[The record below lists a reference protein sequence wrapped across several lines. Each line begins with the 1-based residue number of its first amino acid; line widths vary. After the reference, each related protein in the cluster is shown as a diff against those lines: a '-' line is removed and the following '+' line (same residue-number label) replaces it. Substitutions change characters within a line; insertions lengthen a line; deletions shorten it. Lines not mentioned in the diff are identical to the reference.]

1 MKPILYDKTGKTQ
14 LGVLEHCISCFT
26 EEERNGGF
34 TLTLT
39 YPITDELHKDLI
51 YDNIIVV
58 KANDEYDNQQF
69 RIAATERIM
78 KGTITVKAVHISYD
92 LVYDLVQN
100 VSFEKESCEY
110 ALNQLF
116 RNSHFSKHYRGYS
129 NIVNA
134 QKYSANNKNIWE
146 AIVGSTGSII
156 DTYGKGPEIIRDN
169 TNIHVL
175 NKRGTDRGVVIEYSV
190 NMLDEALEIDASSIV
205 TSIYGFAR
213 YTDEENNEHIVTA
226 PRIDSTLIDNYA
238 HPFIIS
244 KDYTDRFEQGVIP
257 TEAQVQALVE
267 LDFQDGI
274 DQPKCNY
281 TVNFVP
287 LSKCAGYENIQ
298 DQIHLCD
305 IVTIKD
311 RRYNIDTKANV
322 IKYKYNV
329 LLERYDTM
337 ELGDARNTLTQT
349 IVSSTQKDLEQKIE
363 DKVIISNKNY
373 PDTLPKTSI
382 ITLHAGLG
390 TIQVDWTY
398 ERQTYY
404 SYQLYGSTQQGFT
417 PTSADLLYEGQAS
430 SFLHT
435 VAPGSTWYFRV
446 RAKNTHGRF
455 NEFSEEAGITCFI
468 IDENTTYI
476 EKAGIADA
484 YIGTLNLDRGWV
496 GELKGH
502 WIDARNLTV
511 TDGNGVRTLDID
523 SYGKVKVDASEVKI
537 ASKSIETIISDGDNA
552 VQSQI
557 TQTAHE
563 LTTSFTN
570 ADKGLQSQI
579 TQTASSLTSEISKK
593 VGKTEVISSINQ
605 TAESI
610 KIKANKISLE
620 GYVTI
625 NEGFS
630 IDTRGNMTAN
640 NGNFNGGTIK
650 IQSSSSNYIKISN
663 GSILSVNNGITEL
676 TINDGKLRLRDTSNN
691 TVGRLGRSKWL
702 NTDTYLTS
710 IAAYYG
716 STVALSAA
724 YVSGEEPIATVVV
737 SSKEQS
743 INSVYYRQG
752 VTITMPDFMG
762 SSCYRGFND
771 SSRYRGH
778 IAYNE
783 NSDTFQIAANNK
795 LMLGVRTSSYF
806 HSSIEVNHDPSTV
819 NKSNIEFW
827 GPVDCH
833 NFPIRNANITTS
845 VSVAS
850 AEPYTTNS
858 ANSNQQLLYVGY
870 TATEGELRY
879 VERRTQHTME
889 EWDYVEGVWSPL
901 GVYYCYCELPNY
913 MQGTIENDY
922 HVNIGKLS
930 YGDYKI
936 IEKNQWLF
944 IVESTEE
951 NFAFTYEI
959 VAKRIGTAE
968 TNTDPNWNVWSV
980 EEDKFIDGNTI

>member
-14 LGVLEHCISCFT
+14 LGVLEHCLNCFT

-39 YPITDELHKDLI
+39 YPITDELHKHLI

-69 RIAATERIM
+69 RIAATERII
-78 KGTITVKAVHISYD
+78 KGTVTVKAVHISYD

-146 AIVGSTGSII
+146 AIVGSTGSIV

-169 TNIHVL
+169 TNIHIL

-205 TSIYGFAR
+205 TSIYGYAR
-213 YTDEENNEHIVTA
+213 YTDEENNEHIVNA
-226 PRIDSTLIDNYA
+226 PRINSTLMDNYA

-244 KDYTDRFEQGVIP
+244 KDYTDRFEQGAVP

-281 TVNFVP
+281 TINFVP

-311 RRYNIDTKANV
+311 KRYNIDTKANV

-337 ELGDARNTLTQT
+337 ELGDARNTLSQT
-349 IVSSTQKDLEQKIE
+349 IVSSTKKDLEQKIE
-363 DKVIISNKNY
+363 DKIIVDNKNY
-373 PDTLPKTSI
+373 PDTVPKTSVL
-382 ITLHAGLG
+382 TLHAGLG

-398 ERQTYY
+398 ERQVYY
-404 SYQLYGSTQQGFT
+404 SYQLYGSTKQGFI

-435 VAPGSTWYFRV
+435 ASPGSTWYFRV
-446 RAKNTHGRF
+446 RGKNSYGRYG
-455 NEFSEEAGITCFI
+455 EFSEEAGITCFI

-476 EKAGIADA
+476 EKAGIVDA

-523 SYGKVKVDASEVKI
+523 SFGKVKIDASEIKI
-537 ASKSIETIISDGDNA
+537 ASKSIETIISDADA
-552 VQSQI
+552 KLEAKI
-557 TQTAHE
+557 TLTAQQ

-579 TQTASSLTSEISKK
+579 TQNANAITTKVSSGDLSTIVKQNATSWGLSINGKLSGTNYNFDGTNFSIGKSDGNVTAYHSANRSKWKHSDGSYTQADSSGIKKYVSSTGYSYMYCTYSGEVILGPWDEITVQLPSEISGK
-593 VGKTEVISSINQ
+593 VGTK
-605 TAESI
+605 
-610 KIKANKISLE
+610 
-620 GYVTI
+620 Y
-625 NEGFS
+625 
-630 IDTRGNMTAN
+630 
-640 NGNFNGGTIK
+640 
-650 IQSSSSNYIKISN
+650 
-663 GSILSVNNGITEL
+663 
-676 TINDGKLRLRDTSNN
+676 
-691 TVGRLGRSKWL
+691 
-702 NTDTYLTS
+702 
-710 IAAYYG
+710 
-716 STVALSAA
+716 TVALTCRSYNFGTDWAN
-724 YVSGEEPIATVVV
+724 VAT
-737 SSKEQS
+737 
-743 INSVYYRQG
+743 
-752 VTITMPDFMG
+752 
-762 SSCYRGFND
+762 
-771 SSRYRGH
+771 
-778 IAYNE
+778 
-783 NSDTFQIAANNK
+783 
-795 LMLGVRTSSYF
+795 
-806 HSSIEVNHDPSTV
+806 
-819 NKSNIEFW
+819 
-827 GPVDCH
+827 
-833 NFPIRNANITTS
+833 
-845 VSVAS
+845 
-850 AEPYTTNS
+850 
-858 ANSNQQLLYVGY
+858 QQLCMYVTNKTSTSFMIKSFKTGLKI
-870 TATEGELRY
+870 TDN
-879 VERRTQHTME
+879 TQ
-889 EWDYVEGVWSPL
+889 V
-901 GVYYCYCELPNY
+901 
-913 MQGTIENDY
+913 
-922 HVNIGKLS
+922 
-930 YGDYKI
+930 
-936 IEKNQWLF
+936 
-944 IVESTEE
+944 
-951 NFAFTYEI
+951 
-959 VAKRIGTAE
+959 
-968 TNTDPNWNVWSV
+968 
-980 EEDKFIDGNTI
+980 IDGDMAIQYVISG

>member
-213 YTDEENNEHIVTA
+213 YTDEENNEHIVSA
-226 PRIDSTLIDNYA
+226 PRINSTLIDNYA

-404 SYQLYGSTQQGFT
+404 SYQLYGSTQQGFI

-435 VAPGSTWYFRV
+435 AAPGSTWYFRV

-476 EKAGIADA
+476 EKGAIVDA

-511 TDGNGVRTLDID
+511 TDGNGLRTLDID
-523 SYGKVKVDASEVKI
+523 SYGNVKIDASEIKI
-537 ASKSIETIISDGDNA
+537 ATKSIETIISEGNGA
-552 VQSQI
+552 LESKI
-557 TQTAHE
+557 TQTAE
-563 LTTSFTN
+563 
-570 ADKGLQSQI
+570 
-579 TQTASSLTSEISKK
+579 SLTSEISKK

-630 IDTRGNMTAN
+630 IDKNGNMTAN
-640 NGNFNGGTIK
+640 NGKFNGGTIQ

-676 TINDGKLRLRDTSNN
+676 TINDGKLQLRDASNN
-691 TVGRLGRSKWL
+691 AVGRLGRSKWEG
-702 NTDTYLTS
+702 TDIYLTS
-710 IAAYYG
+710 VAAYYG

-724 YVSGEEPIATVVV
+724 YSTGADAMATVVV
-737 SSKEQS
+737 SSKNHT
-743 INSVYYRQG
+743 INSVYYNQG
-752 VTITMPDFMG
+752 PNITAPDFMG
-762 SSCYRGFND
+762 TTCWRGFND

-778 IAYNE
+778 IAYNSD
-783 NSDTFQIAANNK
+783 SDTFQIAANNK

-806 HSSIEVNHDPSTV
+806 HSSIVVNRDAGAM

-827 GPVDCH
+827 GPVDCN
-833 NFPIRNANITTS
+833 NFPIHNANITTS

-870 TATEGELRY
+870 TGTDGELRY
-879 VERRTQHTME
+879 VQRQTQHTAE
-889 EWDYVEGVWSPL
+889 EYDWIEGEYKPL
-901 GVYYCYCELPNY
+901 GVYYAYCELPNY
-913 MQGTIENDY
+913 MQGNIESDY
-922 HVNIGKLS
+922 HVNISKLS

-936 IEKNQWLF
+936 IEKNEWLF

-951 NFAFTYEI
+951 NFAFTYEV

-968 TNTDPNWNVWSV
+968 TNTAANWNVWNA
-980 EEDKFIDGNTI
+980 EEDRIIDGNTI

>member
-69 RIAATERIM
+69 RIAATERII
-78 KGTITVKAVHISYD
+78 KGTVTVKAVHISYD

-213 YTDEENNEHIVTA
+213 YTDEENNEHIVSA
-226 PRIDSTLIDNYA
+226 PRINSTLIDNYA

-244 KDYTDRFEQGVIP
+244 KDYTDRFEEGAIP

-349 IVSSTQKDLEQKIE
+349 IVGSTQKDLEQKIE

-373 PDTLPKTSI
+373 PNTLPKTSI

-435 VAPGSTWYFRV
+435 AAPGSTWYFRV

-476 EKAGIADA
+476 EKGAIVDA

-523 SYGKVKVDASEVKI
+523 SYGNVKIDASEIKI
-537 ASKSIETIISDGDNA
+537 ATKSIETIISDANNA
-552 VQSQI
+552 LDAKI
-557 TQTAHE
+557 TLTAQE
-563 LTTSFTN
+563 LTSSFTN

-593 VGKTEVISSINQ
+593 VGNTEVISSINQ

-610 KIKANKISLE
+610 KINANKISLE

-630 IDTRGNMTAN
+630 IDTRGNMIAN
-640 NGNFNGGTIK
+640 NGTFNGGTIK
-650 IQSSSSNYIKISN
+650 IQASSNNYIKISN
-663 GSILSVNNGITEL
+663 GSILSVNDGITEL
-676 TINDGKLRLRDTSNN
+676 TINDGKLQLRDTSNG
-691 TVGRLGRSKWL
+691 TVGRLGRSKWTG
-702 NTDTYLTS
+702 TDIYLTS
-710 IAAYYG
+710 MAAYYG
-716 STVALSAA
+716 STVALSASYSA
-724 YVSGEEPIATVVV
+724 GEEAMATVVV
-737 SSKEQS
+737 SSKNHT
-743 INSVYYRQG
+743 INSVYYKQG
-752 VTITMPDFMG
+752 PNITAPDIMG
-762 SSCYRGFND
+762 VSCWRGFND
-771 SSRYRGH
+771 SSNYRGH
-778 IAYNE
+778 IAYN
-783 NSDTFQIAANNK
+783 SDSSTFQIAADNK

-806 HSSIEVNHDPSTV
+806 HSSIVVNRDAGAV

-827 GPVDCH
+827 GPVDMN
-833 NFPIRNANITTS
+833 NFPISNAKITTS

-858 ANSNQQLLYVGY
+858 ATSNEQLVYVGY
-870 TATEGELRY
+870 TGTDGELRY
-879 VERRTQHTME
+879 VQRQTQHTAE
-889 EWDYVEGVWSPL
+889 EYDWIEGEYKPL
-901 GVYYCYCELPNY
+901 GVYYAYCELPNY
-913 MQGTIENDY
+913 MQGNIESDY
-922 HVNIGKLS
+922 HVNISKLS

-936 IEKNQWLF
+936 IEKNEWLF

-951 NFAFTYEI
+951 NFAFTYEV
-959 VAKRIGTAE
+959 VAKRIGTTE
-968 TNTDPNWNVWSV
+968 TNTAANWNVWNA
-980 EEDKFIDGNTI
+980 EEDRIIDGNTI

>member
-14 LGVLEHCISCFT
+14 LGVLEHCINCFT

-69 RIAATERIM
+69 RIAATERII
-78 KGTITVKAVHISYD
+78 KGTVTVKAVHISYD

-146 AIVGSTGSII
+146 AIVGSTGSIV

-169 TNIHVL
+169 TNIHIL

-213 YTDEENNEHIVTA
+213 YTDEDNIEHIVTA
-226 PRIDSTLIDNYA
+226 PRINSTLIDNYA

-244 KDYTDRFEQGVIP
+244 KDYTDRFEEGAIP

-281 TVNFVP
+281 TINFVP

-311 RRYNIDTKANV
+311 KRYNIDTKANV

-337 ELGDARNTLTQT
+337 ELGDARNTLSQT
-349 IVSSTQKDLEQKIE
+349 IVSSTKKDLEQKIE
-363 DKVIISNKNY
+363 DKIIIDNKNY
-373 PDTLPKTSI
+373 PDTLPKTSVL
-382 ITLHAGLG
+382 TLHAGLG
-390 TIQVDWTY
+390 TIQIDWTY
-398 ERQTYY
+398 ERQAYY
-404 SYQLYGSTQQGFT
+404 SYQLYGSTKQGFT

-435 VAPGSTWYFRV
+435 VEPGSTWYFRV
-446 RAKNTHGRF
+446 RGKNSYGRY
-455 NEFSEEAGITCFI
+455 NEFSDEAGITCFI
-468 IDENTTYI
+468 IDGDTTYI
-476 EKAGIADA
+476 EKAGILDA

-523 SYGKVKVDASEVKI
+523 SFGRVKIDASEIKI
-537 ASKSIETIISDGDNA
+537 ASKSIETIISDADA
-552 VQSQI
+552 KLEAKI
-557 TQTAHE
+557 TLTAE
-563 LTTSFTN
+563 QLTSAFTN

-579 TQTASSLTSEISKK
+579 TQTANSLTSSFTNADKNLQSQITQNANAITSKVSAGD
-593 VGKTEVISSINQ
+593 VGTIVTQNATSWGLSIYGKLSGTNYNFDG
-605 TAESI
+605 T
-610 KIKANKISLE
+610 N
-620 GYVTI
+620 
-625 NEGFS
+625 FS
-630 IDTRGNMTAN
+630 IGNSSGNTTAYHAAGYSKWTHSDGSWTRVDANGMTWSK
-640 NGNFNGGTIK
+640 GGTTTGYHCLLYAGEYTCD
-650 IQSSSSNYIKISN
+650 S
-663 GSILSVNNGITEL
+663 E
-676 TINDGKLRLRDTSNN
+676 
-691 TVGRLGRSKWL
+691 
-702 NTDTYLTS
+702 
-710 IAAYYG
+710 
-716 STVALSAA
+716 ST
-724 YVSGEEPIATVVV
+724 
-737 SSKEQS
+737 
-743 INSVYYRQG
+743 
-752 VTITMPDFMG
+752 VTITCPSEFKG
-762 SSCYRGFND
+762 KPFKVVTAIKRIYTSTNEHVTS
-771 SSRYRGH
+771 
-778 IAYNE
+778 AYFPLISFYAEAHN
-783 NSDTFQIAANNK
+783 
-795 LMLGVRTSSYF
+795 
-806 HSSIEVNHDPSTV
+806 VNHSAGTFEV
-819 NKSNIEFW
+819 YAS
-827 GPVDCH
+827 
-833 NFPIRNANITTS
+833 IRAWN
-845 VSVAS
+845 
-850 AEPYTTNS
+850 
-858 ANSNQQLLYVGY
+858 
-870 TATEGELRY
+870 
-879 VERRTQHTME
+879 RR
-889 EWDYVEGVWSPL
+889 
-901 GVYYCYCELPNY
+901 
-913 MQGTIENDY
+913 
-922 HVNIGKLS
+922 S
-930 YGDYKI
+930 YGGYGT
-936 IEKNQWLF
+936 
-944 IVESTEE
+944 V
-951 NFAFTYEI
+951 
-959 VAKRIGTAE
+959 IGDGSTAE
-968 TNTDPNWNVWSV
+968 KQLVKPVVAYWVFV
-980 EEDKFIDGNTI
+980 

>member
-14 LGVLEHCISCFT
+14 LGVLEHCINCFT

-69 RIAATERIM
+69 RIAATERII
-78 KGTITVKAVHISYD
+78 KGTVTVKAVHISYD

-213 YTDEENNEHIVTA
+213 YTDEENNEHIVNA
-226 PRIDSTLIDNYA
+226 PRVNSSLMDSYA

-244 KDYTDRFEQGVIP
+244 KDYTDRFEQGAVP
-257 TEAQVQALVE
+257 TEAQVQSLVE

-287 LSKCAGYENIQ
+287 LSKCAGYEDIQ

-311 RRYNIDTKANV
+311 SRYNIDTKANV

-349 IVSSTQKDLEQKIE
+349 IVGSTQKDLEQKIE
-363 DKVIISNKNY
+363 DKTININDKSY
-373 PDTLPKTSI
+373 PDTLPATSVL
-382 ITLHAGLG
+382 TLHAGLG

-398 ERQTYY
+398 GRQVYY

-476 EKAGIADA
+476 EKGAIVDA

-496 GELKGH
+496 GELKGN

-523 SYGKVKVDASEVKI
+523 SYGRVKI
-537 ASKSIETIISDGDNA
+537 NALDVNIQGQAITLQSGVISAINL
-552 VQSQI
+552 SPEQI
-557 TQTAHE
+557 T
-563 LTTSFTN
+563 
-570 ADKGLQSQI
+570 
-579 TQTASSLTSEISKK
+579 
-593 VGKTEVISSINQ
+593 
-605 TAESI
+605 I
-610 KIKANKISLE
+610 KSNKISLE

-625 NEGFS
+625 NKGFS
-630 IDTRGNMTAN
+630 IDTSGNMTAN
-640 NGNFNGGTIK
+640 NGKFNGGTIQ
-650 IQSSSSNYIKISN
+650 IQEDVNNYVKISN
-663 GSILSVNNGITEL
+663 GTIWSVNNGAAEL
-676 TINDGKLRLRDTSNN
+676 MIKNGSLQLRDTNN
-691 TVGRLGRSKWL
+691 VTVGHVGRATWR
-702 NTDTYLTS
+702 NTDIYLTS
-710 IAAYYG
+710 MSAKYG
-716 STVALSAA
+716 STVALSASYTNEA
-724 YVSGEEPIATVVV
+724 EPQASVVV
-737 SSKEQS
+737 SSKDHN
-743 INSVYYRQG
+743 INSVFYRQG
-752 VTITMPDFMG
+752 ANITAPEFMG
-762 SSCYRGFND
+762 SSCWRGYSD
-771 SSRYRGH
+771 TSQYRGH
-778 IAYNE
+778 ISYNSYSNE
-783 NSDTFQIAANNK
+783 FQVATDNK
-795 LMLGVRTSSYF
+795 LLLGVRTSSYMYPG
-806 HSSIEVNHDPSTV
+806 IRINHDTSAK
-819 NKSNIEFW
+819 NKSNIQFW
-827 GPVDCH
+827 GPVDFN
-833 NFPIRNANITTS
+833 NFPISNANITSS

-850 AEPYTTNS
+850 VEPYTTNS
-858 ANSNQQLLYVGY
+858 ANSNEQLVYVGY
-870 TATEGELRY
+870 TGTDGELRY
-879 VERRTQHTME
+879 VQRQTQHTVE
-889 EWDYVEGVWSPL
+889 EWDYNDEGVWSPL

-913 MQGTIENDY
+913 MQGTIESDY
-922 HVNIGKLS
+922 HVNISKLS
-930 YGDYKI
+930 YGEYKI

-951 NFAFTYEI
+951 NFAFTYEV
-959 VAKRIGTAE
+959 VAKRIGTPE
-968 TNTDPNWNVWSV
+968 TNTEPNWNVWNAN
-980 EEDKFIDGNTI
+980 DNKFIDGNTI

>member
-14 LGVLEHCISCFT
+14 LGVLEHCINCFT

-244 KDYTDRFEQGVIP
+244 KDYTDRFEQGAVP

-349 IVSSTQKDLEQKIE
+349 IVGSTQKDLEQKIE

-435 VAPGSTWYFRV
+435 AAPGSTWYFRV

-476 EKAGIADA
+476 EKGAIVDA

-523 SYGKVKVDASEVKI
+523 SYGNVKIDASEIKI
-537 ASKSIETIISDGDNA
+537 ATKSIETIISEGNGA
-552 VQSQI
+552 LESKI
-557 TQTAHE
+557 TQTAE
-563 LTTSFTN
+563 
-570 ADKGLQSQI
+570 
-579 TQTASSLTSEISKK
+579 SLTSEISKK
-593 VGKTEVISSINQ
+593 VGKTEVVSSINQ

-630 IDTRGNMTAN
+630 IDTRGNMIAN
-640 NGNFNGGTIK
+640 NGTFNGGTIK
-650 IQSSSSNYIKISN
+650 IQASSNNYIKISN
-663 GSILSVNNGITEL
+663 GSILSVNDGITEL
-676 TINDGKLRLRDTSNN
+676 TINDGKLQLRDTSNG
-691 TVGRLGRSKWL
+691 TVGRLGRSKWVG
-702 NTDTYLTS
+702 TDVYLTS
-710 IAAYYG
+710 MAAYYG
-716 STVALSAA
+716 STVALSASYSA
-724 YVSGEEPIATVVV
+724 GEEATATVVV
-737 SSKEQS
+737 SSKNHT
-743 INSVYYRQG
+743 INSVYYKQG
-752 VTITMPDFMG
+752 PNITAPDIMG
-762 SSCYRGFND
+762 VSCWRGFND
-771 SSRYRGH
+771 SSNYRGH
-778 IAYNE
+778 IAFNSD
-783 NSDTFQIAANNK
+783 SDTFQIAANNK

-806 HSSIEVNHDPSTV
+806 HSSIVVNRDAGAV

-827 GPVDCH
+827 GPVDMN
-833 NFPIRNANITTS
+833 NFPISNAKITTS

-858 ANSNQQLLYVGY
+858 ANNNEQLLYVGY
-870 TATEGELRY
+870 TGTDGELRY
-879 VERRTQHTME
+879 VQRQTQHTAE
-889 EWDYVEGVWSPL
+889 EYDWIEGEYKPL
-901 GVYYCYCELPNY
+901 GVYYAYCELPNY
-913 MQGTIENDY
+913 MQGNIESDY
-922 HVNIGKLS
+922 HVNISKLS

-936 IEKNQWLF
+936 IEKNEWLF

-951 NFAFTYEI
+951 NFAFTYEV
-959 VAKRIGTAE
+959 VAKRIGTTE
-968 TNTDPNWNVWSV
+968 TNTAANWNVWNA
-980 EEDKFIDGNTI
+980 EDDRIIDGNTI

>member
-14 LGVLEHCISCFT
+14 LGVLEHCINCFT

-69 RIAATERIM
+69 RIAATERII
-78 KGTITVKAVHISYD
+78 KGTVTVKAVHISYD

-146 AIVGSTGSII
+146 AIVGSTGSIV

-213 YTDEENNEHIVTA
+213 YTDEENNEHTVNA
-226 PRIDSTLIDNYA
+226 PRVNSSLIDNYA

-244 KDYTDRFEQGVIP
+244 KDYTDRFEQGTVP
-257 TEAQVQALVE
+257 TEAQIQALAE
-267 LDFQDGI
+267 LDFRDGI

-311 RRYNIDTKANV
+311 KRYNIDTKANV

-349 IVSSTQKDLEQKIE
+349 IVGSTQKDLEQKIE
-363 DKVIISNKNY
+363 DKTININDKSY
-373 PDTLPKTSI
+373 PDTLPATSVL
-382 ITLHAGLG
+382 TLHAGLG

-398 ERQTYY
+398 GRQVYY
-404 SYQLYGSTQQGFT
+404 SYQLYGSTQQGFI

-476 EKAGIADA
+476 EKGAIVDA

-496 GELKGH
+496 GELKGN

-523 SYGKVKVDASEVKI
+523 SYGRVKI
-537 ASKSIETIISDGDNA
+537 NALDVNIQGQAITLQSGVISAINL
-552 VQSQI
+552 SPEQI
-557 TQTAHE
+557 T
-563 LTTSFTN
+563 
-570 ADKGLQSQI
+570 
-579 TQTASSLTSEISKK
+579 
-593 VGKTEVISSINQ
+593 
-605 TAESI
+605 I
-610 KIKANKISLE
+610 KSNKISLE

-625 NEGFS
+625 NKGFS
-630 IDTRGNMTAN
+630 IDTSGNMTAN
-640 NGNFNGGTIK
+640 NGKFNGGTIQ
-650 IQSSSSNYIKISN
+650 IQEDVNNYVKISN
-663 GSILSVNNGITEL
+663 GTIWSVNNGTAEL
-676 TINDGKLRLRDTSNN
+676 MIKNGSLQLRDTNN
-691 TVGRLGRSKWL
+691 VTVGHVGRATWR
-702 NTDTYLTS
+702 NTDIYLTS
-710 IAAYYG
+710 MSAKYG
-716 STVALSAA
+716 STVALSASYTNGA
-724 YVSGEEPIATVVV
+724 EPQASVVV
-737 SSKEQS
+737 SSKDHN
-743 INSVYYRQG
+743 INSVFYRQG
-752 VTITMPDFMG
+752 ANITAPEFMG
-762 SSCYRGFND
+762 SSCWRGYSD
-771 SSRYRGH
+771 TSQYRGH
-778 IAYNE
+778 ISYNSYSNE
-783 NSDTFQIAANNK
+783 FQVATDNK
-795 LMLGVRTSSYF
+795 LLLGVRTSNYMYPG
-806 HSSIEVNHDPSTV
+806 IRINHDTSAK
-819 NKSNIEFW
+819 NKSNIQFW
-827 GPVDCH
+827 GPVDFN
-833 NFPIRNANITTS
+833 NFPISNANITSS

-850 AEPYTTNS
+850 VEPYTTNS
-858 ANSNQQLLYVGY
+858 ANSNEQLVYVGY
-870 TATEGELRY
+870 TGTDGELRY
-879 VERRTQHTME
+879 VQRQTQHTVE
-889 EWDYVEGVWSPL
+889 EWDYNDEGVWSPL

-913 MQGTIENDY
+913 MQGTIESDY
-922 HVNIGKLS
+922 HVNISKLS
-930 YGDYKI
+930 YGEYKI

-951 NFAFTYEI
+951 NFAFTYEV
-959 VAKRIGTAE
+959 VAKRIGTPE
-968 TNTDPNWNVWSV
+968 TNTEPNWNVWNAN
-980 EEDKFIDGNTI
+980 DNKFIDGNTI

>member
-14 LGVLEHCISCFT
+14 LGVLEHCINCFT

-69 RIAATERIM
+69 RIVATERII
-78 KGTITVKAVHISYD
+78 KGTVTVKAVHISYD

-213 YTDEENNEHIVTA
+213 YTDEENNEHIVSA
-226 PRIDSTLIDNYA
+226 PRINSTLIDNYA

-244 KDYTDRFEQGVIP
+244 KDYTDRFEQGAVP

-349 IVSSTQKDLEQKIE
+349 IVGSTQKDLEQKIE

-435 VAPGSTWYFRV
+435 AAPGSTWYFRV

-476 EKAGIADA
+476 EKGAIVDA
-484 YIGTLNLDRGWV
+484 YIGTLNLDRGWA

-523 SYGKVKVDASEVKI
+523 SYGNVKIDASEIKI
-537 ASKSIETIISDGDNA
+537 AAKSIETIISEGNGA
-552 VQSQI
+552 LESKI
-557 TQTAHE
+557 TQTAE
-563 LTTSFTN
+563 
-570 ADKGLQSQI
+570 
-579 TQTASSLTSEISKK
+579 SLTSEISKK
-593 VGKTEVISSINQ
+593 VGKTEVVSSINQ

-610 KIKANKISLE
+610 KIKASKISLE

-630 IDTRGNMTAN
+630 IDKNGNMTAN

-650 IQSSSSNYIKISN
+650 IQASSNNYIKISN
-663 GSILSVNNGITEL
+663 GSILSVNDGVTEL
-676 TINDGKLRLRDTSNN
+676 TINDGKLQLRDTNN
-691 TVGRLGRSKWL
+691 VTVGRLGRSRWTG
-702 NTDTYLTS
+702 TDIYLTS
-710 IAAYYG
+710 MAAHYG
-716 STVALSAA
+716 STVALSASYSA
-724 YVSGEEPIATVVV
+724 GEEAMATVVV
-737 SSKEQS
+737 SSKNHT
-743 INSVYYRQG
+743 INSVYYKQG
-752 VTITMPDFMG
+752 PNITAPDIMG
-762 SSCYRGFND
+762 VSCWRGFND
-771 SSRYRGH
+771 SSNYRGH
-778 IAYNE
+778 IAFNDDS
-783 NSDTFQIAANNK
+783 NTFQIAANNK
-795 LMLGVRTSSYF
+795 LLLGVRTSSYF
-806 HSSIEVNHDPSTV
+806 HSSIVINQDSSAV

-827 GPVDCH
+827 GPVDMN
-833 NFPIRNANITTS
+833 NFPISNAKITTS

-858 ANSNQQLLYVGY
+858 ANSNKQLLYVGY
-870 TATEGELRY
+870 TGTDGELRY
-879 VERRTQHTME
+879 VQRQTQHTAE
-889 EWDYVEGVWSPL
+889 EYDWIEGEYKPL
-901 GVYYCYCELPNY
+901 GVYYAYCELPNY
-913 MQGTIENDY
+913 MQGNIESDY
-922 HVNIGKLS
+922 HVNISKLS

-936 IEKNQWLF
+936 IEKNEWLF

-951 NFAFTYEI
+951 NFAFTYEV
-959 VAKRIGTAE
+959 VAKRIGTTE
-968 TNTDPNWNVWSV
+968 TNTAANWNVWNAQ
-980 EEDKFIDGNTI
+980 EDRIIDGNTI

>member
-156 DTYGKGPEIIRDN
+156 DTYGKGPEIKRDN

-213 YTDEENNEHIVTA
+213 YTDEENNEHIVSA
-226 PRIDSTLIDNYA
+226 PRINSTLIDNYA

-435 VAPGSTWYFRV
+435 AAPGSTWYFRV

-476 EKAGIADA
+476 EKGAIVDA

-523 SYGKVKVDASEVKI
+523 SYGNVKIDASEIKI
-537 ASKSIETIISDGDNA
+537 ATKSIETIISEGNGA
-552 VQSQI
+552 LESKI
-557 TQTAHE
+557 TQTAE
-563 LTTSFTN
+563 
-570 ADKGLQSQI
+570 
-579 TQTASSLTSEISKK
+579 SLTSEISKK

-630 IDTRGNMTAN
+630 IDTRGNMIAN
-640 NGNFNGGTIK
+640 NGTFNGGTIK
-650 IQSSSSNYIKISN
+650 IESSSSNYIKISN
-663 GSILSVNNGITEL
+663 GSILSVNDGITEL
-676 TINDGKLRLRDTSNN
+676 TIDDGKLRLRDTNN
-691 TVGRLGRSKWL
+691 NAVGRLGRSKWTG
-702 NTDTYLTS
+702 TDIYLTS
-710 IAAYYG
+710 VAAYYG

-724 YVSGEEPIATVVV
+724 YSSGSEPMATVVV
-737 SSKEQS
+737 SSKNHT
-743 INSVYYRQG
+743 INSVYYKQG
-752 VTITMPDFMG
+752 PNITSPDFMG
-762 SSCYRGFND
+762 VSCWRGFND
-771 SSRYRGH
+771 SSDYRGH
-778 IAYNE
+778 IAYNS

-806 HSSIEVNHDPSTV
+806 HGSIEVNHDAGAK
-819 NKSNIEFW
+819 NKSNIAFW

-833 NFPIRNANITTS
+833 NFPIYNANITTS

-858 ANSNQQLLYVGY
+858 ANSNEQLVYVGY
-870 TATEGELRY
+870 TGTEGELRY
-879 VERRTQHTME
+879 VQRQTQHTAE
-889 EWDYVEGVWSPL
+889 EYDWIEGEYKPL
-901 GVYYCYCELPNY
+901 GVYYAYCELPNY
-913 MQGTIENDY
+913 MQGNIESDY
-922 HVNIGKLS
+922 HVNISKLS

-936 IEKNQWLF
+936 IEKNEWLF
-944 IVESTEE
+944 IVESSQE

-959 VAKRIGTAE
+959 VAKRIGSAE

>member
-39 YPITDELHKDLI
+39 YPITDELHKHLI

-213 YTDEENNEHIVTA
+213 YTDEENNEHIVSA
-226 PRIDSTLIDNYA
+226 PRINSTLIDNYA

-349 IVSSTQKDLEQKIE
+349 IVGSTQKDLEQKIE

-404 SYQLYGSTQQGFT
+404 SYQLYGSTQQGFI

-435 VAPGSTWYFRV
+435 AAPGSTWYFRV

-476 EKAGIADA
+476 EKGAIVDA

-496 GELKGH
+496 GELKGY

-523 SYGKVKVDASEVKI
+523 SYGNVKIDASEIKI
-537 ASKSIETIISDGDNA
+537 ATKSIETIISEGNGA
-552 VQSQI
+552 LESKI
-557 TQTAHE
+557 TQTAE
-563 LTTSFTN
+563 
-570 ADKGLQSQI
+570 
-579 TQTASSLTSEISKK
+579 SLTSEISKK
-593 VGKTEVISSINQ
+593 VGKTEVVSSINQ

-640 NGNFNGGTIK
+640 NGTFNGGTIK

-663 GSILSVNNGITEL
+663 GSILSVNDGITEL
-676 TINDGKLRLRDTSNN
+676 TINDGKLQLRDTNN
-691 TVGRLGRSKWL
+691 VAVGRLGRSKWV
-702 NTDTYLTS
+702 NSDIYLTS
-710 IAAYYG
+710 VAAYYG

-724 YVSGEEPIATVVV
+724 YSAGAEAMATVVV
-737 SSKEQS
+737 SSKNHT
-743 INSVYYRQG
+743 INSVYYKQG
-752 VTITMPDFMG
+752 PNITAPDIMG
-762 SSCYRGFND
+762 VSCWRGFND
-771 SSRYRGH
+771 SSNYRGH
-778 IAYNE
+778 IAFNDDS
-783 NSDTFQIAANNK
+783 NTFQIAANNK
-795 LMLGVRTSSYF
+795 LLLGVRTSSYF
-806 HSSIEVNHDPSTV
+806 HSSIVINQDSSAA

-827 GPVDCH
+827 GPVDLN
-833 NFPIRNANITTS
+833 NFPIYNAKITAS

-870 TATEGELRY
+870 TGTDGELRY
-879 VERRTQHTME
+879 VQRQTQHTAE
-889 EWDYVEGVWSPL
+889 EYDWIEGEYKPL
-901 GVYYCYCELPNY
+901 GVYYAYCELPNY
-913 MQGTIENDY
+913 MQGNIESDY
-922 HVNIGKLS
+922 HVNISKLS

-936 IEKNQWLF
+936 IEKNEWLF

-951 NFAFTYEI
+951 NFAFTYEV
-959 VAKRIGTAE
+959 VAKRIGTTE
-968 TNTDPNWNVWSV
+968 TNTAANWNVWNA
-980 EEDKFIDGNTI
+980 EDDRIIDGNTI

>member
-14 LGVLEHCISCFT
+14 LGVLEHCINCFT

-69 RIAATERIM
+69 RIAATERII
-78 KGTITVKAVHISYD
+78 KGTVTVKAVHISYD

-213 YTDEENNEHIVTA
+213 YTDEENNEHTVNA
-226 PRIDSTLIDNYA
+226 PRVNSSLIDNYA

-244 KDYTDRFEQGVIP
+244 KDYTDRFEQGTVP
-257 TEAQVQALVE
+257 TEAQIQALAE
-267 LDFQDGI
+267 LDFRDGI

-311 RRYNIDTKANV
+311 KRYNIDTKANV

-349 IVSSTQKDLEQKIE
+349 IVGSTQKDLEQKIE
-363 DKVIISNKNY
+363 DKTININDKSY
-373 PDTLPKTSI
+373 PDTLPATSVL
-382 ITLHAGLG
+382 TLHAGLG

-398 ERQTYY
+398 GRQVYY
-404 SYQLYGSTQQGFT
+404 SYQLYGSTQQGFI

-435 VAPGSTWYFRV
+435 AAPGSTWYFRV

-476 EKAGIADA
+476 EKGAIQDA

-511 TDGNGVRTLDID
+511 TDGNGVRTLDVD
-523 SYGKVKVDASEVKI
+523 SFGRVKIDASEVKVNT
-537 ASKSIETIISDGDNA
+537 KSLDIVIEDATKGLESR
-552 VQSQI
+552 I
-557 TQTAHE
+557 TQTADKLSWLVKSGTSSSNME
-563 LTTSFTN
+563 LTSDALNVIADGINLNGYVTFTS
-570 ADKGLQSQI
+570 LSQ
-579 TQTASSLTSEISKK
+579 E
-593 VGKTEVISSINQ
+593 GKTTINGGNITSGTIRGIEIISSINDNTNRVKMVGDGNYYYSPTTLAGKIAFDSNGEGTEESARDRFLIQSLNSYVLKLLSTGDMSITSYDTIFFEANNIQ
-605 TAESI
+605 TNCSLTLGGTLNGTFASLANDITCKNIYCSEGVRSNTWYSGESVTLLNYSGDSI
-610 KIKANKISLE
+610 KL
-620 GYVTI
+620 G
-625 NEGFS
+625 
-630 IDTRGNMTAN
+630 DDL
-640 NGNFNGGTIK
+640 NGN
-650 IQSSSSNYIKISN
+650 
-663 GSILSVNNGITEL
+663 
-676 TINDGKLRLRDTSNN
+676 
-691 TVGRLGRSKWL
+691 WH
-702 NTDTYLTS
+702 
-710 IAAYYG
+710 
-716 STVALSAA
+716 SA
-724 YVSGEEPIATVVV
+724 SG
-737 SSKEQS
+737 
-743 INSVYYRQG
+743 
-752 VTITMPDFMG
+752 F
-762 SSCYRGFND
+762 
-771 SSRYRGH
+771 
-778 IAYNE
+778 
-783 NSDTFQIAANNK
+783 
-795 LMLGVRTSSYF
+795 
-806 HSSIEVNHDPSTV
+806 SSIETSTLYCDEFYSKSTSASMFSTNGYDMYNYRNWDWQKHNILDPVIIGGTSTA
-819 NKSNIEFW
+819 STYGISAITESEE
-827 GPVDCH
+827 
-833 NFPIRNANITTS
+833 ITTQNLNSRISSFENNNEEKSIIDEIKILEFPTS
-845 VSVAS
+845 VT
-850 AEPYTTNS
+850 PL
-858 ANSNQQLLYVGY
+858 SNRSNEEDNISMLSDNKINNTQLILDVSNVKNK
-870 TATEGELRY
+870 EDIL
-879 VERRTQHTME
+879 VNE
-889 EWDYVEGVWSPL
+889 ENVDL
-901 GVYYCYCELPNY
+901 
-913 MQGTIENDY
+913 
-922 HVNIGKLS
+922 GKLVILLI
-930 YGDYKI
+930 KEI
-936 IEKNQWLF
+936 QELKN
-944 IVESTEE
+944 
-951 NFAFTYEI
+951 
-959 VAKRIGTAE
+959 K
-968 TNTDPNWNVWSV
+968 
-980 EEDKFIDGNTI
+980 

>member
-146 AIVGSTGSII
+146 AIVGSTGSIV

-213 YTDEENNEHIVTA
+213 YTDEENNEHIVSA
-226 PRIDSTLIDNYA
+226 PRINSTLIDNYA

-244 KDYTDRFEQGVIP
+244 KDYTDRFEQGVVP

-349 IVSSTQKDLEQKIE
+349 IVGSTQKDLEQKIE

-404 SYQLYGSTQQGFT
+404 SYQLYGSTQQGFI

-435 VAPGSTWYFRV
+435 AAPGSTWYFRV

-455 NEFSEEAGITCFI
+455 NEFSEEVGITCFI

-476 EKAGIADA
+476 EKGAIVDA

-523 SYGKVKVDASEVKI
+523 SYGNVKIDASEIKI
-537 ASKSIETIISDGDNA
+537 ATKSIETIISEGNGA
-552 VQSQI
+552 LESKI
-557 TQTAHE
+557 TQTAE
-563 LTTSFTN
+563 SINT
-570 ADKGLQSQI
+570 
-579 TQTASSLTSEISKK
+579 EVSKK

-640 NGNFNGGTIK
+640 NGTFNGGTIK

-663 GSILSVNNGITEL
+663 GSILSVNDGITEL
-676 TINDGKLRLRDTSNN
+676 TINDGKLQLRDTNN
-691 TVGRLGRSKWL
+691 VAVGRLGRSKWV
-702 NTDTYLTS
+702 NSDIYLTS

-716 STVALSAA
+716 STVALSASYSA
-724 YVSGEEPIATVVV
+724 GEDAMATVVV
-737 SSKEQS
+737 SSKNHT
-743 INSVYYRQG
+743 INSVYYKQG
-752 VTITMPDFMG
+752 PNITAPDIMG
-762 SSCYRGFND
+762 VSCWRGFND
-771 SSRYRGH
+771 SSNYRGH
-778 IAYNE
+778 IAFNDDS
-783 NSDTFQIAANNK
+783 NTFQIAANNK
-795 LMLGVRTSSYF
+795 LLLGVRTSSYF
-806 HSSIEVNHDPSTV
+806 HSSIVINQDSSAV

-827 GPVDCH
+827 GPVDLN
-833 NFPIRNANITTS
+833 NFPIYNAKITAS

-870 TATEGELRY
+870 TGTDGELRY
-879 VERRTQHTME
+879 VQRQTQHTAE
-889 EWDYVEGVWSPL
+889 EYDWIEGEYKPL
-901 GVYYCYCELPNY
+901 GVYYAYCELPNY
-913 MQGTIENDY
+913 MQGNIESDY
-922 HVNIGKLS
+922 HVNISKLS

-936 IEKNQWLF
+936 IEKNEWLF

-951 NFAFTYEI
+951 NFAFTYEV
-959 VAKRIGTAE
+959 VAKRIGTTE
-968 TNTDPNWNVWSV
+968 TNTAANWNVWNT
-980 EEDKFIDGNTI
+980 EDNRIIDGNTI

>member
-213 YTDEENNEHIVTA
+213 YTDEENNEHIVSA
-226 PRIDSTLIDNYA
+226 PRINSTLIDNYA

-257 TEAQVQALVE
+257 TEADVQALVE

-349 IVSSTQKDLEQKIE
+349 IVGSTQKDLEQKIE

-404 SYQLYGSTQQGFT
+404 SYQLYGSTQQGFI

-435 VAPGSTWYFRV
+435 AAPGSTWYFRV

-476 EKAGIADA
+476 EKGAIVDA
-484 YIGTLNLDRGWV
+484 YIGTLNLDRGWA

-523 SYGKVKVDASEVKI
+523 SYGNVKIDASEIKI
-537 ASKSIETIISDGDNA
+537 ATKSIETIISEGNGA
-552 VQSQI
+552 LESKI
-557 TQTAHE
+557 TQTAE
-563 LTTSFTN
+563 
-570 ADKGLQSQI
+570 
-579 TQTASSLTSEISKK
+579 SLTSEISKK
-593 VGKTEVISSINQ
+593 VGKTEVVSSINQ

-610 KIKANKISLE
+610 KIQASKISLE

-630 IDTRGNMTAN
+630 IDKNGNMTAN
-640 NGNFNGGTIK
+640 NGKFNGGTIQ
-650 IQSSSSNYIKISN
+650 IQASSNNYIKISN
-663 GSILSVNNGITEL
+663 GSILSVNDGITEL
-676 TINDGKLRLRDTSNN
+676 TIDDGKLRLRDTNN
-691 TVGRLGRSKWL
+691 NAVGRLGRSKWTG
-702 NTDTYLTS
+702 TDVYLTS
-710 IAAYYG
+710 VAAYYG

-724 YVSGEEPIATVVV
+724 YSSGSEPMATVVV
-737 SSKEQS
+737 SSKNHT
-743 INSVYYRQG
+743 INSVYYKQG
-752 VTITMPDFMG
+752 PNITSPDFMG
-762 SSCYRGFND
+762 VSCWRGFND
-771 SSRYRGH
+771 SSDYRGH
-778 IAYNE
+778 IAYNS

-806 HSSIEVNHDPSTV
+806 HGSIEVNHDAGAK
-819 NKSNIEFW
+819 NKSNIAFW

-833 NFPIRNANITTS
+833 NFPIYNANITTS

-858 ANSNQQLLYVGY
+858 ANSNEQLVYVGY
-870 TATEGELRY
+870 TGTEGELRY
-879 VERRTQHTME
+879 VQRQTQHTAE
-889 EWDYVEGVWSPL
+889 EYDWIEGEYKPL
-901 GVYYCYCELPNY
+901 GVYYAYCELPNY
-913 MQGTIENDY
+913 MQGNIESDY
-922 HVNIGKLS
+922 HVNISKLS

-936 IEKNQWLF
+936 IEKNEWLF
-944 IVESTEE
+944 IVESSQE

-959 VAKRIGTAE
+959 VAKRIGSAE
-968 TNTDPNWNVWSV
+968 TNTEPNWNVWSV

>member
-213 YTDEENNEHIVTA
+213 YTDEENNEHIVSA
-226 PRIDSTLIDNYA
+226 PRINSTLIDNYA

-244 KDYTDRFEQGVIP
+244 KDYTDRFEQGAVP

-404 SYQLYGSTQQGFT
+404 SYQLYGSTQQGFI

-435 VAPGSTWYFRV
+435 AAPGSTWYFRV

-476 EKAGIADA
+476 EKGAIVDA
-484 YIGTLNLDRGWV
+484 YIGTLNLDRGWA

-523 SYGKVKVDASEVKI
+523 SYGNVKIDASEIKI
-537 ASKSIETIISDGDNA
+537 ATKSIETIISEGNGA
-552 VQSQI
+552 LESKI
-557 TQTAHE
+557 TQTAE
-563 LTTSFTN
+563 
-570 ADKGLQSQI
+570 
-579 TQTASSLTSEISKK
+579 SLTSEISKK
-593 VGKTEVISSINQ
+593 VGKTEVVSSINQ

-630 IDTRGNMTAN
+630 IDARGNMTAN

-676 TINDGKLRLRDTSNN
+676 TINDGKLQLRDASNN
-691 TVGRLGRSKWL
+691 AVGRLGRSKWEG
-702 NTDTYLTS
+702 TDIYLTS
-710 IAAYYG
+710 VAAYYG

-724 YVSGEEPIATVVV
+724 YSSGAEAMATVVV
-737 SSKEQS
+737 SSKNHT
-743 INSVYYRQG
+743 INSVYYNQG
-752 VTITMPDFMG
+752 PNITAPDLMG

-778 IAYNE
+778 IAYNSD
-783 NSDTFQIAANNK
+783 SDTFQIAANNK

-806 HSSIEVNHDPSTV
+806 HSSIVVNRDAGAM

-827 GPVDCH
+827 GPVDCN
-833 NFPIRNANITTS
+833 NFPIYNANITTS

-870 TATEGELRY
+870 TGTEGELRY
-879 VERRTQHTME
+879 VQRQTQHTAE
-889 EWDYVEGVWSPL
+889 EYDWIEGEYKPL
-901 GVYYCYCELPNY
+901 GVYYAYCELPNY
-913 MQGTIENDY
+913 MQGNIESDY
-922 HVNIGKLS
+922 HVNISKLS

-936 IEKNQWLF
+936 IEKNEWLF

-951 NFAFTYEI
+951 NFAFTYEV
-959 VAKRIGTAE
+959 VAKRIGTTE
-968 TNTDPNWNVWSV
+968 TNTAANWNVWNA
-980 EEDKFIDGNTI
+980 EEDRIIDGNTI